1 MIAVISDVHSNL
13 AALRAVLNDLETRKV
28 KDVVFL
34 GDAVG
39 YGPEPNECIALIEER
54 SGQCIA
60 GNHDWAVLGLTD
72 ITYFNAIAKAAIRW
86 TDEVLDPDSRKTMNG
101 WPLVKILKEQDAL
114 LVHGSPE
121 SPEEWHYLFSPES
134 IAGAFGFF
142 KERLCFVGH
151 SHVPFIA
158 EMSAS
163 SKIRFYGGKAPLEKD
178 CRYLINAGSVGQPRD
193 GDPRACYALL
203 REQEVELVRVGYP
216 VEETQ
221 RKMAMAGLPEPLILR
236 LSLGR

>member
-13 AALRAVLNDLETRKV
+13 AALRAVLRDVERRKAR
-28 KDVVFL
+28 DIVFL

-39 YGPEPNECIALIEER
+39 YGPEPNECIGLIEER
-54 SGQCIA
+54 SGACIA

-86 TDEVLDPDSRKTMNG
+86 TDEALTPESRKILSR
-101 WPLVKILKEQDAL
+101 WPLVKTLREQGAL

-121 SPEEWHYLFSPES
+121 SPEEWHYLVAPEG
-134 IAGAFGFF
+134 IKRAFGFF
-142 KERLCFVGH
+142 RERLCLVGH
-151 SHVPFIA
+151 SHSPFIA
-158 EMSAS
+158 EMGAAS
-163 SKIRFYGGKAPLEKD
+163 KMQFHGGKAALKEGS
-178 CRYLINAGSVGQPRD
+178 RYVINVGSVGQPRD

-203 REQEVELVRVGYP
+203 GEDDVELVRVEYP

-221 RKMAMAGLPEPLILR
+221 HRMAAAGLPEPLILR

>member
-13 AALRAVLNDLETRKV
+13 PALRAVLRDLEARKV
-28 KDVVFL
+28 GDVVFL

-54 SGQCIA
+54 SGACIA

-72 ITYFNAIAKAAIRW
+72 VTYFNAIAKAAIRW
-86 TDEVLDPDSRKTMNG
+86 TDEALSPESRKTMNG
-101 WPLVKILKEQDAL
+101 WPLVKNVKELGAL

-121 SPEEWHYLFSPES
+121 SPEDWNYLLAPES
-134 IAGAFGFF
+134 IKRAFGFF
-142 KERLCFVGH
+142 RERLCLVGH
-151 SHVPFIA
+151 SHSPFIA
-158 EMSAS
+158 EMSGS
-163 SKIRFYGGKAPLEKD
+163 SKMQFHGGKAALKKGS
-178 CRYLINAGSVGQPRD
+178 RYVINVGSVGQPRD
-193 GDPRACYALL
+193 GDPRACYALVG
-203 REQEVELVRVGYP
+203 EQEVELIRVEYP

-221 RKMAMAGLPEPLILR
+221 RKMAAAGLPEPLILR